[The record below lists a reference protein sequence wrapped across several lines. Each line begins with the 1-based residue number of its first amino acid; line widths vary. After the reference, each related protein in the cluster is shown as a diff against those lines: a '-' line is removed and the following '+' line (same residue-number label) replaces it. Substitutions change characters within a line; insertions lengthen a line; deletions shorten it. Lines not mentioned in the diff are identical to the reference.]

1 MAATNLESPLLP
13 YQHQVAFWY
22 FIQNQTA
29 AETRQS
35 LIATFPEVAALG
47 PGAITENNLNHIS
60 DLNCY
65 PSIRTIE
72 RLLHSTGYRKN
83 ASEYELAAN
92 HPLCER
98 MRVLFYEFGLND
110 SEMAN
115 FLQREGYQLSDRL

>member
-13 YQHQVAFWY
+13 YQHQAAFWY
-22 FIQNQTA
+22 FMQNQTA

-35 LIATFPEVAALG
+35 LIATFLEVAALG
-47 PGAITENNLNHIS
+47 PGAITEGDRNHIS

-83 ASEYELAAN
+83 ASEYKLAAN
-92 HPLCER
+92 HPLCE
-98 MRVLFYEFGLND
+98 
-110 SEMAN
+110 
-115 FLQREGYQLSDRL
+115 